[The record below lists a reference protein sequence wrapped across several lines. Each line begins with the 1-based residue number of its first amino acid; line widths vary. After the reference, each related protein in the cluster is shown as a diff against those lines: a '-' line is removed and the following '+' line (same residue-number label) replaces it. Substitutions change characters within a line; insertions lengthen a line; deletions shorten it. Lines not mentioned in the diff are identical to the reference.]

1 MEQTPDHLVAVDALI
16 RVIPDFP
23 KPGIIFRDITTVLQ
37 DPQGW
42 RKTVDLMCEQA
53 ADLNPDMILGIE
65 ARGFIMGAAMAYQM
79 GLGFVPVRKP
89 GKLPLN
95 THSVSYELEY
105 GSDAL
110 EIHEDALGPG
120 HRVLIVDD
128 LLATGGTAAAA
139 GALVNQCGGAIAG
152 YSFLIELLALSGRDA
167 LQPDVPVRSLL
178 SY

>member
-1 MEQTPDHLVAVDALI
+1 MEPTPDHLVDVDALI
-16 RVIPDFP
+16 RGIPDFP
-23 KPGIIFRDITTVLQ
+23 KPGIIFRDITTVLR
-37 DPQGW
+37 DPLGW
-42 RKTVDLMCEQA
+42 RKTVDLMCDQA
-53 ADLNPDMILGIE
+53 ADLKPDMILGIE
-65 ARGFIMGAAMAYQM
+65 ARGFIIGAAMAYQM

-89 GKLPLN
+89 GKLPLD

-139 GALVNQCGGAIAG
+139 GALVSHCGGVIAG

-167 LQPDVPVRSLL
+167 LPAGVQVGSLL